1 MMGVGVVVS
10 VVVGS
15 IDHVGL
21 VGLWALVG
29 VVLARHGSCG
39 RAGVLRCVVGVRAV
53 SVRIKLEI
61 ERFRI
66 KIQVGPS

>member
-1 MMGVGVVVS
+1 MVVS

-21 VGLWALVG
+21 VGLWVLVG

-39 RAGVLRCVVGVRAV
+39 RAGVLRSASWAHARLADE
-53 SVRIKLEI
+53 S
-61 ERFRI
+61 
-66 KIQVGPS
+66 S

>member
-1 MMGVGVVVS
+1 MVVS

-21 VGLWALVG
+21 VGLWVLVG

-53 SVRIKLEI
+53 SGREKLEI
-61 ERFRI
+61 EFLA
-66 KIQVGPS
+66 